1 MQARQSIVMQWN
13 YILLV
18 LHYLVL
24 IMLNARLWDY
34 SFLGW
39 SLLNLLLAFSL
50 HQVWSL
56 LVHPK
61 TFKPVLPHESTISTY
76 MRYSFAVLSKFACAV
91 SNFQNEFLF
100 CVLYRLLGG
109 EGWPIFSMLDVL
121 FSRWVFIH
129 LSLHESMT
137 KVLGM
142 PSPKMKNEFTLC
154 RQIINSLESVGME
167 GTHGYS

>member
-1 MQARQSIVMQWN
+1 MQARKSIVMQWN

-18 LHYLVL
+18 VHYLVL

-39 SLLNLLLAFSL
+39 SLLNLLLAFIL

-61 TFKPVLPHESTISTY
+61 SFKPVLPYESTISTY
-76 MRYSFAVLSKFACAV
+76 MRYCFSVLTKFACAI
-91 SNFQNEFLF
+91 SNFQNKLLF
-100 CVLYRLLGG
+100 CVFVSLAERWRWL
-109 EGWPIFSMLDVL
+109 IFSMLDVL

-129 LSLHESMT
+129 LSLYEST
-137 KVLGM
+137 PKVLGM
-142 PSPKMKNEFTLC
+142 PSPEMKKMNLLYVFK
-154 RQIINSLESVGME
+154 
-167 GTHGYS
+167 